1 MPQTLHMDDPR
12 STLDAQGYIIV
23 DDVMPLKVLDR
34 MIDALAFR
42 ATEYAQQIQRA
53 GGPRSFASEEFSQ
66 QLIDV
71 VKSGETWP
79 GQALDISLPQANIA
93 LDTPIFLEPE
103 ALEFLTEPRLL
114 DVIEQFIGPQIWM
127 SPVGHTRLKVPRRL
141 APTGNRALGETTPWH
156 QDNGVLLEEADTIN
170 ILTVWIPLRES
181 TIENGCLCV
190 VPTPRHA
197 ILIEHC
203 GSGLGIP
210 ASNMPAASPVPLP
223 MRRGSVLIF
232 HPRTLHSALPNMT
245 RGEVR
250 ISMDLRYQPVESPTG
265 RPQFPCFLVRGA
277 EEADRP
283 LATWQEWRRGWLDA
297 RERLANQDTGP
308 FNRWSRLEGCA

>member
-1 MPQTLHMDDPR
+1 MQQTLHMDDPR
-12 STLDAQGYIIV
+12 STLDAEGYVIV
-23 DDVMPLKVLDR
+23 DDVMPLEVLDR

-66 QLIDV
+66 QLIEL

-79 GQALDISLPQANIA
+79 GQALDISLPQANIT

-103 ALEFLTEPRLL
+103 AFEFLTEPRLL
-114 DVIEQFIGPQIWM
+114 DVIEQFIGPQIWI
-127 SPVGHTRLKVPRRL
+127 SPVGHTRLKVPRDV
-141 APTGNRALGETTPWH
+141 APAGDGRFGDTPWH
-156 QDNGVLLEEADTIN
+156 QDNGVLLDEADTIN
-170 ILTVWIPLRES
+170 ILTAWIPLREC
-181 TIENGCLCV
+181 TIENGCLYV

-197 ILIEHC
+197 DLIEHC
-203 GSGLGIP
+203 GGGLGIP

-223 MRRGSVLIF
+223 LRRGNVLIF
-232 HPRTLHSALPNMT
+232 HSRTVHSSLPNMT

-250 ISMDLRYQPVESPTG
+250 ISMDLRYQPAESPTG

-277 EEADRP
+277 EEVGRP
-283 LATWQEWRRGWLDA
+283 LATWREWRQGWLDA
-297 RERLANQDTGP
+297 RDRLANRDTGP